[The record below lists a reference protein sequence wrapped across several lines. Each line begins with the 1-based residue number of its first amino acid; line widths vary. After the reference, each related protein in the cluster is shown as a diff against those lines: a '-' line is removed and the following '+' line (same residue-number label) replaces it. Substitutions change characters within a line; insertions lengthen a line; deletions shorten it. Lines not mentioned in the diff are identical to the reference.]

1 MKPSTQKR
9 WQETRELLQEAL
21 QTWDSL
27 KPSILGHP
35 DGEGEGSAPG
45 AEKNKEKTSDKSTD
59 KLSDKIHDEKL
70 QDLFRQLQEKIKNL
84 S

>member
-27 KPSILGHP
+27 KPAILGQTEP
-35 DGEGEGSAPG
+35 E
-45 AEKNKEKTSDKSTD
+45 EKNTD
-59 KLSDKIHDEKL
+59 KMADKIDDKIADKLHDEKL